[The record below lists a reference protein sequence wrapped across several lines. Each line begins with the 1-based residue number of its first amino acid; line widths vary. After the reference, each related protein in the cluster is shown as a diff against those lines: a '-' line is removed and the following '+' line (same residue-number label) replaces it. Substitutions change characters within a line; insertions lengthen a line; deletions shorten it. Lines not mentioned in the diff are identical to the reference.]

1 MDLVKMGKFIAT
13 KRKEKKLTQKELADM
28 FNIGDKAVSK
38 WERGENAPDIS
49 NLNKLADILEVNVSD
64 ILNGEECQN
73 DVNVDAI
80 KYYNRKTKHKYLKIL
95 VVIVT
100 LLVTTFCVIYTINN
114 YDKFRV
120 YSIKSSSD
128 SFMVNGYAI
137 MSKNR
142 NILFINNIEYL
153 DSSIGTNNELEI
165 SKMKMTFNFADE
177 TLYTISETMIEPN
190 NISNSLE
197 NKFIFFD
204 DYSANNEKV
213 IPTNLDDCYIKINCI
228 NINNQQEDFIINLE
242 LDEKISN
249 NKLFY

>member
-137 MSKNR
+137 LNGQR
-142 NILFINNIEYL
+142 NMLTINNIEYIDEFNGTL
-153 DSSIGTNNELEI
+153 DAKIFSNVNIALACKNKILYQARFTNIDNPMTLSEFLETKTIFFEEI
-165 SKMKMTFNFADE
+165 SK
-177 TLYTISETMIEPN
+177 
-190 NISNSLE
+190 
-197 NKFIFFD
+197 
-204 DYSANNEKV
+204 NNEAIISTK
-213 IPTNLDDCYIKINCI
+213 LDNCYVSISFIKM
-228 NINNQQEDFIINLE
+228 
-242 LDEKISN
+242 
-249 NKLFY
+249 NKGMMIK